1 MKKRLFP
8 VALMACTVILSAC
21 SKNDGNDTSKSQA
34 DKFEDYSM
42 TTEWINY
49 TVAASSELLDD
60 CIALWASWNGPTGIP
75 DEDWERIGRDFFTK
89 NTMVGSNGYAD
100 YMRTAEAG
108 NRAFTSGV
116 DAIRTIL
123 VDGMA
128 NIANEVGTS
137 KIGTPN
143 ALAKQG
149 NTAAAVLQVE
159 SWYSWHSREDYS
171 NNIISIYNALTG
183 TRGEQVVSN
192 NQLDLTQ
199 MNAAAHSIYSVV
211 SGVNTTMADE
221 VMEAVKTAHDA
232 ILAIPQPF
240 RNHIN
245 STEALEAQRACADLF
260 EALTNL
266 KGYIDR
272 TGEINTDEVL
282 DPVVSTY
289 VDVVVLPT
297 YKDLKDKNQ
306 LLYNAVYAF
315 SEAPSDAAFEDIC
328 DAWLVAREPWETS
341 EAFLFGPVADQG
353 LDPNMDSWPLD
364 KDAIVNVLET
374 ADWGAM
380 EWTGDFTEDGANA
393 ESIANAQAVRGFHTL
408 EFLAFRNGMARTLN
422 DQLDPNDPEDYVYSE
437 ANKQN
442 WGDYMMAAVTLLVK
456 DSDDLY
462 SYWNDSYKGGDSY
475 AKRFKE
481 HRLTD

>member
-89 NTMVGSNGYAD
+89 NTMVGSNGYAY

-159 SWYSWHSREDYS
+159 SWYSWNSIKDYS
-171 NNIISIYNALTG
+171 DNIISI
-183 TRGEQVVSN
+183 
-192 NQLDLTQ
+192 
-199 MNAAAHSIYSVV
+199 
-211 SGVNTTMADE
+211 
-221 VMEAVKTAHDA
+221 
-232 ILAIPQPF
+232 
-240 RNHIN
+240 
-245 STEALEAQRACADLF
+245 
-260 EALTNL
+260 
-266 KGYIDR
+266 
-272 TGEINTDEVL
+272 
-282 DPVVSTY
+282 
-289 VDVVVLPT
+289 
-297 YKDLKDKNQ
+297 KN
-306 LLYNAVYAF
+306 
-315 SEAPSDAAFEDIC
+315 
-328 DAWLVAREPWETS
+328 
-341 EAFLFGPVADQG
+341 
-353 LDPNMDSWPLD
+353 
-364 KDAIVNVLET
+364 
-374 ADWGAM
+374 
-380 EWTGDFTEDGANA
+380 
-393 ESIANAQAVRGFHTL
+393 
-408 EFLAFRNGMARTLN
+408 
-422 DQLDPNDPEDYVYSE
+422 
-437 ANKQN
+437 
-442 WGDYMMAAVTLLVK
+442 
-456 DSDDLY
+456 
-462 SYWNDSYKGGDSY
+462 
-475 AKRFKE
+475 
-481 HRLTD
+481 

>member
-89 NTMVGSNGYAD
+89 NTMVGSNGYAE

-159 SWYSWHSREDYS
+159 SWYSWNSIKDYS
-171 NNIISIYNALTG
+171 DNIYQYQKRLCRTSGQYLGRSI
-183 TRGEQVVSN
+183 REQHFR
-192 NQLDLTQ
+192 LRKKCR
-199 MNAAAHSIYSVV
+199 
-211 SGVNTTMADE
+211 SGAGHQNHPSHRRYVLRHHE
-221 VMEAVKTAHDA
+221 HA
-232 ILAIPQPF
+232 IAFPKQPH
-240 RNHIN
+240 R
-245 STEALEAQRACADLF
+245 
-260 EALTNL
+260 
-266 KGYIDR
+266 K
-272 TGEINTDEVL
+272 
-282 DPVVSTY
+282 
-289 VDVVVLPT
+289 
-297 YKDLKDKNQ
+297 
-306 LLYNAVYAF
+306 
-315 SEAPSDAAFEDIC
+315 
-328 DAWLVAREPWETS
+328 
-341 EAFLFGPVADQG
+341 QG
-353 LDPNMDSWPLD
+353 
-364 KDAIVNVLET
+364 
-374 ADWGAM
+374 
-380 EWTGDFTEDGANA
+380 
-393 ESIANAQAVRGFHTL
+393 
-408 EFLAFRNGMARTLN
+408 
-422 DQLDPNDPEDYVYSE
+422 
-437 ANKQN
+437 
-442 WGDYMMAAVTLLVK
+442 
-456 DSDDLY
+456 
-462 SYWNDSYKGGDSY
+462 
-475 AKRFKE
+475 
-481 HRLTD
+481 

>member
-89 NTMVGSNGYAD
+89 NTMVGSNGYAE

-159 SWYSWHSREDYS
+159 SWYSWNSIKDYS
-171 NNIISIYNALTG
+171 DNIISIKNGYAG
-183 TRGEQVVSN
+183 RRGSISDAASENSISAYVKSVDPE
-192 NQLDLTQ
+192 LDTEITQ
-199 MNAAAHSIYSVV
+199 
-211 SGVNTTMADE
+211 
-221 VMEAVKTAHDA
+221 A
-232 ILAIPQPF
+232 IDDTYYAITSMQSPF
-240 RNHIN
+240 RNNLTGSKVDAAIEACA
-245 STEALEAQRACADLF
+245 TLTQLFEDEALGKFKETGDYDFTAILTQYADQ
-260 EALTNL
+260 
-266 KGYIDR
+266 
-272 TGEINTDEVL
+272 
-282 DPVVSTY
+282 
-289 VDVVVLPT
+289 VVVPT
-297 YKDLKDKNQ
+297 YKDMKTKAWA
-306 LLYNAVYAF
+306 LYNAITAF
-315 SEAPSDAAFEDIC
+315 QADPTNQSKLDAACAAWREVRVPWEESEA
-328 DAWLVAREPWETS
+328 V
-341 EAFLFGPVADQG
+341 LFGPAGEEEGLG
-353 LDPNMDSWPLD
+353 LDPSLDSWPLD
-364 KDAIVNVLET
+364 QEDIATMITDTKLSTVEDYIGAI
-374 ADWGAM
+374 GS
-380 EWTGDFTEDGANA
+380 
-393 ESIANAQAVRGFHTL
+393 ESVRGFHTIEL
-408 EFLAFRNGMARTLN
+408 LLFKDGSNRT
-422 DQLDPNDPEDYVYSE
+422 VRSE
-437 ANKQN
+437 
-442 WGDYMMAAVTLLVK
+442 
-456 DSDDLY
+456 
-462 SYWNDSYKGGDSY
+462 
-475 AKRFKE
+475 
-481 HRLTD
+481 